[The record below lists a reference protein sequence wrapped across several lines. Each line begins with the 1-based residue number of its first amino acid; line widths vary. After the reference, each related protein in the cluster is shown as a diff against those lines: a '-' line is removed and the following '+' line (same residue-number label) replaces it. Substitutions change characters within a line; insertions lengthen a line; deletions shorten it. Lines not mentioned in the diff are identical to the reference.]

1 MERPFIIRMAS
12 QKGGVGKTVTVVNL
26 ATALSR
32 TGNKV
37 LLMDGD
43 ANDAGVSI
51 YLGLNPDLPDFKD
64 AIYEG
69 MTVKDVVVKYEAAN
83 LDVIPSKGFVGIF
96 APTNEQVTRF
106 GDQFADLKYDFILTD
121 TVAGFFVP
129 QLDLYYNDALIMTT
143 PDELSIQANLMFTRM
158 LDSLGIK
165 NSLVLNRVSPD
176 KPRIPKEELLTMF
189 GKLPRLELPEDRLV
203 PDSVEAHKPAYLINR
218 GSPFCKG
225 VEKLAEMY
233 LAERSSLKE
242 SGNL

>member
-1 MERPFIIRMAS
+1 MIEMSKPFIIRMAS

-26 ATALSR
+26 ATALSKN
-32 TGNKV
+32 GNKV

-64 AIYEG
+64 AIYDG
-69 MTVKDVVVKYEAAN
+69 MAVKDVTVKYEPAN

-96 APTNEQVTRF
+96 APTNEQITHF
-106 GDQFADLKYDFILTD
+106 GNQFASLEYDFILTD

-129 QLDLYYNDALIMTT
+129 QLELYYNDALIMTT
-143 PDELSIQANLMFTRM
+143 TDELSIQANLMFTRM

-165 NSLVLNRVSPD
+165 NSLVLNRVGPD
-176 KPRIPKEELLTMF
+176 KARIPKDEILTMF
-189 GKLPRLELPEDRLV
+189 GKIPKLELPEDKLV
-203 PDSVEAHKPAYLINR
+203 PESVAAHRPAYLINKA
-218 GSPFCKG
+218 SPFCRG

-233 LAERSSLKE
+233 IDEKRSLE
-242 SGNL
+242 S

>member
-1 MERPFIIRMAS
+1 MGRPFIIRMAS

-26 ATALSR
+26 ATALSK

-51 YLGLNPDLPDFKD
+51 YLGLNPNLPDFKD

-69 MTVKDVVVKYEAAN
+69 LTVKDVVVKYEPAN

-96 APTNEQVTRF
+96 APTNEQVTHF
-106 GDQFADLKYDFILTD
+106 GEQFADLKYDFILTD

-165 NSLVLNRVSPD
+165 NSLVLNRVAPD
-176 KPRIPKEELLTMF
+176 RVRIPKDEILTMF
-189 GKLPRLELPEDRLV
+189 GKLPRLELPEDKLV
-203 PDSVEAHKPAYLINR
+203 PDSVAEHKPAYLMNR
-218 GSPFCKG
+218 ASPFCKG
-225 VEKLAEMY
+225 IDKLAGMY
-233 LAERSSLKE
+233 FEERKNLQE